1 MKKALWLLPTVILL
15 MGLAVVGACGDD
27 DSSDGGS
34 PTETGVEDTATDD
47 PDASP
52 DETIAATPR
61 PDTDRECGFGDQEDL
76 RLLSDLAFGG
86 DTPAHYASGED
97 VPMTLV
103 IENCTGGNIELFFEG
118 EARFD
123 FSMEDAIGQE
133 VWRWTEE
140 QELSDEPGA
149 LTILPQEI
157 VEYSVTWDQRD
168 FSDDQVEPGIYKVSA
183 FSLGCGVEGA
193 TNCRFGPVELLDITE

>member
-1 MKKALWLLPTVILL
+1 MKKALWLLPIIILL
-15 MGLAVVGACGDD
+15 MGLAIVGACGDD
-27 DSSDGGS
+27 DSSDGDS
-34 PTETGVEDTATDD
+34 PTDTDAVATATDD

-52 DETIAATPR
+52 DETVTPR

-76 RLLSDLAFGG
+76 RLLSHLEFGG
-86 DTPAHYASGED
+86 DRPAHYAPGED

-103 IENCTGGNIELFFEG
+103 IENCTGVDIELFYEG

-123 FSMEDAIGQE
+123 FSIEDAIGQE
-133 VWRWTEE
+133 IWRWTEE
-140 QELSDEPGA
+140 QDLSDEPGA

-183 FSLGCGVEGA
+183 FSLGCGLEGA
-193 TNCRFGPVELLDITE
+193 TNCRFGPVELLEITE